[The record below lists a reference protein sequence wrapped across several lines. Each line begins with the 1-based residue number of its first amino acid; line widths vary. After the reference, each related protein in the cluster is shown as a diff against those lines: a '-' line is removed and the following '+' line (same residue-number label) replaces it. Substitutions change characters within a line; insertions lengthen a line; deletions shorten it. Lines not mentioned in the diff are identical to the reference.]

1 LRKSFFFAGL
11 LVLGIGFY
19 IVMLAI
25 GIISSLR
32 TATPQWILGLA
43 GMAFVVGGGLVCIG
57 ELIRHDHALTLR
69 DINVARAFRN
79 VMIAILLIIFVVL
92 GNWVAFGPGTRSVQS
107 AQGLPF
113 VDISTQ
119 ASEWVGRFVFG
130 ISAISLDVLLMVVIL
145 LVLRRKRKG
154 NTELE

>member
-1 LRKSFFFAGL
+1 MRKSFFFAGL

-19 IVMLAI
+19 IVLLAI
-25 GIISSLR
+25 GIISSIR

-69 DINVARAFRN
+69 DIDVARAFRN

-92 GNWVAFGPGTRSVQS
+92 GNWVAFGPGTRSVQT
-107 AQGLPF
+107 ALGLPF
-113 VDISTQ
+113 LDVPTL
-119 ASEWVGRFVFG
+119 AGEWVGRFGFG
-130 ISAISLDVLLMVVIL
+130 LSAVTLDIILMIIIL
-145 LVLRRKRKG
+145 SVLRRAQAG
-154 NTELE
+154 NPEQE